1 MLILKIFSRMKFK
14 LIFCVSMLCFV
25 FNCNNGKR
33 KIVGDTP
40 FQKQLNAQYKD
51 ASRSPLKDKDRR
63 NFKGLPFFSIDS
75 NYVVKAA
82 LTRTP
87 NTKWLNMKTTTSR
100 LSKQKLYG
108 ILNFTINNTP
118 LKLNVY
124 QGKNTT
130 NPSGVDDYLFLPFL
144 DKTNGQET
152 YSGGRYLDLDFPLEG
167 SNTLI
172 IDFNKA
178 YNPYC
183 AYNSKYS
190 CPIVPRQNYLKIKI
204 KAGVKLENSTLH

>member
-1 MLILKIFSRMKFK
+1 MLILKVFSRMKFK

-75 NYVVKAA
+75 NYVVKAT
-82 LTRTP
+82 LIRTP

-108 ILNFTINNTP
+108 ILNFTIKNTP

-130 NPSGVDDYLFLPFL
+130 NLSGVDDYLFLPFL
-144 DKTNGQET
+144 DKTNGLET
-152 YSGGRYLDLDFPLEG
+152 YSGGRYIDLDFPLQG